1 MSRHTLNEAE
11 QGFLGAL
18 LDDSGRT
25 KVAVDLD
32 PGVADAL
39 GVPSVSPS
47 ILDQLEEQAAQGQED
62 QASPPEQEA
71 SEDEGSDQDQVQEQP
86 PGEAGEA
93 VQIDSFQR
101 NDEEPE
107 PEEGAVEPELPSRL
121 THGKLF
127 TDKRA
132 HPLQLLEVLTMRYK
146 ADWADWES
154 DTLWWALRRSFGPVG
169 ELVRNKIMALRLAAT
184 TDIPWIDWD
193 VFEDCGL
200 AWNDII
206 PIIGSFQ
213 PMTPMQLAFAVQ
225 VMRGIRP
232 DDEFAHEVKAYM
244 AAILDDHG
252 WVWAPEEWFDGA
264 QEVLERNRE
273 HLVGLKN
280 DVQMT
285 WERVKGENPEEIEWN
300 EEDPRDIHIL
310 KLFVVQTYL
319 REREAERGR
328 VPGAP
333 ASSSTTSPPV
343 P

>member
-1 MSRHTLNEAE
+1 MGRHSLNEAE

-18 LDDSGRT
+18 LTDEQT
-25 KVAVDLD
+25 KVAVDLN
-32 PGVADAL
+32 PGTMEAL

-47 ILDQLEEQAAQGQED
+47 ILDKLENQAAQGSQEEE
-62 QASPPEQEA
+62 SPPEQEQVEA
-71 SEDEGSDQDQVQEQP
+71 PATGEGDVQGQP
-86 PGEAGEA
+86 QGEAQE
-93 VQIDSFQR
+93 VEQFQR
-101 NDEEPE
+101 EDAPPE
-107 PEEGAVEPELPSRL
+107 APPESEAPPEPELPSRL

-132 HPLQLLEVLTMRYK
+132 HPLQLLEVLTLRYK
-146 ADWADWES
+146 AEWAEWES

-169 ELVRNKIMALRLAAT
+169 DLVRNKIMALRLTAT

-193 VFEDCGL
+193 VFEDCGQ
-200 AWNDII
+200 AWNDTV
-206 PIIGSFQ
+206 PVIGSFQ
-213 PMTPMQLAFAVQ
+213 PLTPMQAAFAVH
-225 VMRGIRP
+225 VMREIRP
-232 DDEFAHEVKAYM
+232 DDPFAHEVKAYI

-280 DVQMT
+280 DVIET
-285 WERVKGENPEEIEWN
+285 WNQVKDLNPEDIEWN
-300 EEDPRDIHIL
+300 EDDARDIHVL
-310 KLFVVQTYL
+310 KLFVVKRYL
-319 REREAERGR
+319 DERAAARAV

-333 ASSSTTSPPV
+333 PGASTVSPPV